1 MLSHKDLEKY
11 RQVIQEAVANIGR
24 DDMGVGEV
32 REISG
37 GMLSVE
43 FRRGTHRDV
52 REIAVGE
59 LQTREL
65 ANQAALKAIRP
76 LSKEVEQEALRNA

>member
-32 REISG
+32 REISAG
-37 GMLSVE
+37 TLSVE

>member
-1 MLSHKDLEKY
+1 MLSSKDIEKY
-11 RQVIQEAVANIGR
+11 RLVIQEAIGNIGR

-32 REISG
+32 RETSN
-37 GMLSVE
+37 GMLTVE
-43 FRRGTHRDV
+43 FRRGSHRDV
-52 REIAVGE
+52 REIPVEA

-76 LSKEVEQEALRNA
+76 LSKEVEQDALRRA

>member
-1 MLSHKDLEKY
+1 MLSPKDLEKY

-32 REISG
+32 REISA